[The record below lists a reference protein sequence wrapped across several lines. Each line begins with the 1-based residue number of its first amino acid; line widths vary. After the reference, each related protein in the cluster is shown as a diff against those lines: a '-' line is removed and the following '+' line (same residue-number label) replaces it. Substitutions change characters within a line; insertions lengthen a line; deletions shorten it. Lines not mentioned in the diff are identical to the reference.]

1 MQSFSFKLSKSMNH
15 VCVYASNMRVC
26 VFSIPSLMVDGRG
39 VVAAASSIFKGK
51 VIQALDVLCSVF

>member
-1 MQSFSFKLSKSMNH
+1 MFD
-15 VCVYASNMRVC
+15 R
-26 VFSIPSLMVDGRG
+26 RG